1 MGSFPGREMMKM
13 LTLAA
18 AAAIALGGLAAAP
31 ALAQPG
37 HDMHDMNGDNM
48 RHRDND
54 RHDNDRRDND
64 RGHRWNN
71 DNGRHYG
78 WERGHHYG
86 WNNRHSRNC
95 RWVWR
100 HHHRER
106 VCGWR

>member
-1 MGSFPGREMMKM
+1 MMKM

-54 RHDNDRRDND
+54 RHDNDRHDND
-64 RGHRWNN
+64 RGHNWNH
-71 DNGRHYG
+71 DNGRHEG
-78 WERGHHYG
+78 WDRGHHNG
-86 WNNRHSRNC
+86 WNNNRHGRQTC
-95 RWVWR
+95 QWVRR

-106 VCGWR
+106 VCSWRRW